1 MPQRHILGLH
11 ALGPI
16 LTEFTNIVNHIL
28 NTNFSIFGGV
38 RVKYTVKFYYF
49 SFFSKELK
57 FFFRFFHW
65 KMDCFYNVVLISS
78 VQQSESAICIHIF
91 SICHKTQEKRPQKQ
105 I

>member
-38 RVKYTVKFYYF
+38 RVKYTVKFSYF

-57 FFFRFFHW
+57 IF
-65 KMDCFYNVVLISS
+65 LG
-78 VQQSESAICIHIF
+78 F
-91 SICHKTQEKRPQKQ
+91 SIGRWTVFTMSC
-105 I
+105 